1 MSALA
6 FLRSLEREPIMAAV
20 VHQFYCDESG
30 KYTKDPLTAFCGVCA
45 AESRLKA
52 FDDEWRVL
60 LRSVDLDALH
70 MKQISRQ
77 NESCGRRFP
86 IGQTIPEKIELLTPF
101 ADCINKHLEL
111 GLIQAWDVNGYKQL
125 PMEIKKSLGGS
136 MDPYFLTFVTG
147 MMELLDHISAD
158 DRIAIICDDDLNTA
172 WDAYI
177 HYRAAGKAHGEIQ
190 KMMVAIAFA
199 NDKFFPALQAADFLA
214 FLSRYEGNFRFYG
227 TPNPWGKLYAC
238 LVKEPQPGTG
248 VMKWHESFQD
258 EKALCDLGI
267 ALMQMM
273 EKK

>member
-1 MSALA
+1 
-6 FLRSLEREPIMAAV
+6 MAAI

-86 IGQTIPEKIELLTPF
+86 IWQTIPEKIALLTPF
-101 ADCINKHLEL
+101 ADCINRHLEI
-111 GLIQAWDVNGYKQL
+111 GLIQAWDVKGYKQL
-125 PMEIKKSLGGS
+125 PMEAKKNLGGS
-136 MDPYFLTFVTG
+136 NDPYFLCFTNG
-147 MMELLDHISAD
+147 MMELLDHIPED

-199 NDKFFPALQAADFLA
+199 NDKFFPALQAADLLA
-214 FLSRYEGNFRFYG
+214 FLARYEGNFRFYG
-227 TPNPWGKLYAC
+227 TPNPWGELYSYLATDR
-238 LVKEPQPGTG
+238 PPSAG
-248 VMKWHESFQD
+248 VMKWYESFQN
-258 EKALCDLGI
+258 EQAMFDLGVS
-267 ALMQMM
+267 LM
-273 EKK
+273 EVLDKKK